1 MPGTHEQ
8 VGTSATLGTNS
19 MVIGT
24 IMASASITS
33 SAGVV
38 VNGQLLALNGAVTLI
53 SDVVTLPALCTVSS
67 AAAAVN
73 PLPISLG
80 AAASFAILAG
90 SAITS
95 TGSSTVKGNVG
106 LSPGSAITGFPPAA
120 ITGGA
125 QHINDVTAAAAIAA
139 LTTAYIVAAG
149 LPSAVTVASDLGGL
163 TLSQGVYSSATS
175 LALTGTLTLS
185 GNFASV
191 FVFQIRTTLVLSG
204 GAAVVLV
211 GGVQPCNVFFQV
223 GCLVSCNLRSG
234 PYWPHQSVSLSAV
247 YTYLQV
253 GSSATLGA
261 SSTLVGTV
269 MAYTSITVNAG
280 AVVSGALLAVHGTV
294 TLIDDMVMAPLIC
307 VTSSSSAATNPLPI
321 SLGAAAAYAIL
332 ASSAISS
339 TGSSTV
345 KGDMGLS
352 PGTAVSGFPPA
363 TLAHDSVPHIADVAA
378 AHARAALGM
387 ARSIALSMLSSATIS
402 GDVGGLTLTSGVY
415 SSTSSLAITG
425 TLTLTGTAS
434 SVFIFIIGS
443 TLTTA
448 ANSSVFITS
457 PVQPCN
463 VFFVVGSSATIGADS
478 FFVGA
483 IMAYASISVG
493 AGAHVNGQL
502 LAANG
507 AVTLINDAIQLPMS
521 CVSANAAPSPL
532 PVVLDAMV
540 NVSGTLETN

>member
-175 LALTGTLTLS
+175 LALTGTLTLRGTS
-185 GNFASV
+185 SSV
-191 FVFQIRTTLVLSG
+191 FVFQAGSTLVTATASSI
-204 GAAVVLV
+204 VLV
-211 GGVQPCNVFFQV
+211 GG
-223 GCLVSCNLRSG
+223 
-234 PYWPHQSVSLSAV
+234 
-247 YTYLQV
+247 
-253 GSSATLGA
+253 
-261 SSTLVGTV
+261 
-269 MAYTSITVNAG
+269 
-280 AVVSGALLAVHGTV
+280 
-294 TLIDDMVMAPLIC
+294 
-307 VTSSSSAATNPLPI
+307 
-321 SLGAAAAYAIL
+321 
-332 ASSAISS
+332 
-339 TGSSTV
+339 
-345 KGDMGLS
+345 
-352 PGTAVSGFPPA
+352 
-363 TLAHDSVPHIADVAA
+363 
-378 AHARAALGM
+378 
-387 ARSIALSMLSSATIS
+387 
-402 GDVGGLTLTSGVY
+402 
-415 SSTSSLAITG
+415 
-425 TLTLTGTAS
+425 
-434 SVFIFIIGS
+434 
-443 TLTTA
+443 
-448 ANSSVFITS
+448 
-457 PVQPCN
+457 VQPCN
-463 VFFVVGSSATIGADS
+463 VFFVVGSSATIGAS
-478 FFVGA
+478 STFVGTV
-483 IMAYASISVG
+483 MAYASISVNGG
-493 AGAHVNGQL
+493 ATITGQL
-502 LAANG
+502 LATIG
-507 AVTLINDAIQLPMS
+507 AVTLIGDA
-521 CVSANAAPSPL
+521 VSAPALCTTSTAAAAVNPL
-532 PVVLDAMV
+532 PASLGAAASYAVFAGTTVTSTGSPPSSLTGNLGV
-540 NVSGTLETN
+540 YPGSSITGFPPSLVSGAQHINDTAAAAAAASLTTAYGVAMGLTSAVSVAGDLGGLTLTSGVYSSSSSLAITGTLTLSGTASSVFVFQMVSTLVLANGASIALTGGAQACNVVFVVRRSVVYPVPRVCDRVRSAARSGCAASSPYRLW